1 MKSSTLTAG
10 IALFITLAA
19 VGGGLAYIKWSQFAA
34 MAAQPPMP
42 EPADA
47 VRIAPAREIAWQPMS
62 DLVGTAFSLR
72 SVRVS
77 NELPGTVAAVRF
89 ESGSI
94 IEEGAVLVELDAR
107 TARADL
113 AAAEAAV
120 RVAEAGV
127 GVGETRLELA
137 KIELERVRQASEQ
150 NAATPIEADRRA
162 SEVEAAKAE
171 LIRLR
176 AAVDQARAHVDQA
189 RVHLEKHTIRAPFR
203 GRTGM
208 RTVHEGQFLA
218 EGTTFVLLEEV
229 SDRIYLDFAIP
240 QEYLARVRIGMRV
253 VATSTALGAD
263 PVEIEVVAID
273 ATVSND
279 TRNVR
284 VRGIVDNPVIEGA
297 TDGAQ
302 RLRAGMFLQVR
313 VPVEAPA
320 PRIVVPATAVR
331 RTTYGDN
338 VWIVSPGDTA
348 KDPHD
353 LRASMRPVRL
363 GPAIGEDIIILD
375 GLKAGER
382 IATTGSFKLREGAK
396 VIDAD
401 NPPPPPPGMG
411 PDASH

>member
-1 MKSSTLTAG
+1 
-10 IALFITLAA
+10 
-19 VGGGLAYIKWSQFAA
+19 
-34 MAAQPPMP
+34 
-42 EPADA
+42 
-47 VRIAPAREIAWQPMS
+47 
-62 DLVGTAFSLR
+62 
-72 SVRVS
+72 
-77 NELPGTVAAVRF
+77 
-89 ESGSI
+89 
-94 IEEGAVLVELDAR
+94 
-107 TARADL
+107 
-113 AAAEAAV
+113 
-120 RVAEAGV
+120 
-127 GVGETRLELA
+127 
-137 KIELERVRQASEQ
+137 
-150 NAATPIEADRRA
+150 
-162 SEVEAAKAE
+162 
-171 LIRLR
+171 
-176 AAVDQARAHVDQA
+176 
-189 RVHLEKHTIRAPFR
+189 
-203 GRTGM
+203 
-208 RTVHEGQFLA
+208 
-218 EGTTFVLLEEV
+218 
-229 SDRIYLDFAIP
+229 
-240 QEYLARVRIGMRV
+240 
-253 VATSTALGAD
+253 
-263 PVEIEVVAID
+263 
-273 ATVSND
+273 
-279 TRNVR
+279 
-284 VRGIVDNPVIEGA
+284 VIEGA